1 MWRLPGP
8 NLGLDFASWPAL
20 YFVVYS
26 ACVPRRVKNGFA
38 MVKIRSEKLTTCRV
52 AADGEEVG
60 FEFLDSS
67 GASVRLEMPVEQ
79 AESLIMTLPQL
90 LASALRQRTGDE
102 DARYVFGLGEWAIE
116 SAKGQDCLIATLK
129 TPDGFEVCFG
139 IPFEACRSLG
149 WNLLRAAETHDSEAP
164 PEAERLRLTLN

>member
-1 MWRLPGP
+1 
-8 NLGLDFASWPAL
+8 
-20 YFVVYS
+20 
-26 ACVPRRVKNGFA
+26 

-52 AADGEEVG
+52 AADGAEVG
-60 FEFLDSS
+60 LEFLDAS
-67 GASVRLEMPVEQ
+67 GAAVRLEMPVEQ

-90 LASALRQRTGDE
+90 LACALRQRTGDQ

-139 IPFEACRSLG
+139 IPFEACPLAWLESAARGRDARSRRTIGGAVPADFELKV
-149 WNLLRAAETHDSEAP
+149 RAVLCCTEQNEGEQRQVRP
-164 PEAERLRLTLN
+164 GF

>member
-1 MWRLPGP
+1 
-8 NLGLDFASWPAL
+8 
-20 YFVVYS
+20 
-26 ACVPRRVKNGFA
+26 

-52 AADGEEVG
+52 AAEGAEVG
-60 FEFLDSS
+60 LEFLDAS
-67 GASVRLEMPVEQ
+67 GAAVRLEMSVEQ

-90 LASALRQRTGDE
+90 LACALRQRTGDQ

-139 IPFEACRSLG
+139 IPFAACRSLG
-149 WNLLRAAETHDSEAP
+149 WNLLRAAETHD
-164 PEAERLRLTLN
+164 PEEQQTAQCRLTLN

>member
-1 MWRLPGP
+1 
-8 NLGLDFASWPAL
+8 
-20 YFVVYS
+20 
-26 ACVPRRVKNGFA
+26 

-60 FEFLDSS
+60 LEFLDTS
-67 GASVRLEMPVEQ
+67 GAAVRLEMPVEQ

-90 LASALRQRTGDE
+90 LASALRQKTGDE

-149 WNLLRAAETHDSEAP
+149 LNLLRAAQTHD
-164 PEAERLRLTLN
+164 PEEPATEGCRPTLN

>member
-1 MWRLPGP
+1 
-8 NLGLDFASWPAL
+8 
-20 YFVVYS
+20 
-26 ACVPRRVKNGFA
+26 

-52 AADGEEVG
+52 AADGGEVG
-60 FEFLDSS
+60 LEFVDAT
-67 GASVRLEMPVEQ
+67 GEPVRLEMPVEQ

-90 LASALRQRTGDE
+90 LACALRQRTGDQ

-149 WNLLRAAETHDSEAP
+149 SNLLRAVQTHDLEEP
-164 PEAERLRLTLN
+164 VAEGCRPTLN

>member
-1 MWRLPGP
+1 
-8 NLGLDFASWPAL
+8 
-20 YFVVYS
+20 
-26 ACVPRRVKNGFA
+26 

-52 AADGEEVG
+52 AADGAEVG
-60 FEFLDSS
+60 LEALDVS
-67 GASVRLEMPVEQ
+67 GTAVRLEMPIEQ

-90 LASALRQRTGDE
+90 LACALRQRTGDQ

-116 SAKGQDCLIATLK
+116 SAKGQSCLIATLK

-149 WNLLRAAETHDSEAP
+149 WNLLRAAETHD
-164 PEAERLRLTLN
+164 PEDQSAVRCRQALN

>member
-1 MWRLPGP
+1 
-8 NLGLDFASWPAL
+8 
-20 YFVVYS
+20 
-26 ACVPRRVKNGFA
+26 
-38 MVKIRSEKLTTCRV
+38 MVKIRSEKLTTCSV
-52 AADGEEVG
+52 AADGGEVAL
-60 FEFLDSS
+60 EFVDTT
-67 GASVRLEMPVEQ
+67 GAAVKLEMSVEQ

-90 LASALRQRTGDE
+90 LACALQQRTGDQ

-149 WNLLRAAETHDSEAP
+149 WNLLRAAETHD
-164 PEAERLRLTLN
+164 PEEQSAERCRLILN